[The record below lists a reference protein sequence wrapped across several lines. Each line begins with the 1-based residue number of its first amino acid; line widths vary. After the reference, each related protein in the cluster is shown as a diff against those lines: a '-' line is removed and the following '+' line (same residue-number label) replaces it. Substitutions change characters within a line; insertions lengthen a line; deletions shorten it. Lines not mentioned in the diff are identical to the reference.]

1 MTTELASVAR
11 PGLRQ
16 PARNRLLDVAAAVGD
31 VFVPTAAQDNAFAQ
45 LRDYTDLAVA
55 SGTSTGLVLAGDS
68 GAGKTS
74 TMRRWR
80 TWAEKTYPDKRV
92 LLVGAEGDPTSKS
105 ITESILTTADD
116 PFSHIGTYKAKLKR
130 LTKLVE
136 SGRVLAIAF
145 DEFQHFL
152 TGNSPGKVIKAAE
165 FIKDLF
171 NRLGI
176 PIYIAG
182 LPSLVDFTRSSQE
195 LENRFTLIVTL
206 YTCDVSDPDELREF
220 RKVLGAYNKLVPLGD
235 GLSLESEL
243 MLLRFVIATGGSL
256 KLIASILQQAC
267 LLAGRRGAH
276 VVRLADLSQSLLN
289 LSEGKQGV
297 LDVFSMNE
305 GKLRE
310 MLARHVA
317 KVRSARER

>member
-1 MTTELASVAR
+1 M
-11 PGLRQ
+11 
-16 PARNRLLDVAAAVGD
+16 
-31 VFVPTAAQDNAFAQ
+31 
-45 LRDYTDLAVA
+45 
-55 SGTSTGLVLAGDS
+55 
-68 GAGKTS
+68 
-74 TMRRWR
+74 
-80 TWAEKTYPDKRV
+80 
-92 LLVGAEGDPTSKS
+92 
-105 ITESILTTADD
+105 
-116 PFSHIGTYKAKLKR
+116 
-130 LTKLVE
+130 
-136 SGRVLAIAF
+136 
-145 DEFQHFL
+145 
-152 TGNSPGKVIKAAE
+152 
-165 FIKDLF
+165 
-171 NRLGI
+171 
-176 PIYIAG
+176 
-182 LPSLVDFTRSSQE
+182 
-195 LENRFTLIVTL
+195 TL

-220 RKVLGAYNKLVPLGD
+220 RKVLGAYNRLVPLGD

-267 LLAGRRGAH
+267 LPAGRRGAH